1 MILIGVR
8 DKRAELGMKHIL
20 KITVKERWIQQI
32 KLATWYGFI
41 GNETNIIAST
51 VQIDIIK
58 P

>member
-8 DKRAELGMKHIL
+8 DKRAGLGMKHIL

-41 GNETNIIAST
+41 GNETNMIAST
-51 VQIDIIK
+51 VQIWYY
-58 P
+58 

>member
-8 DKRAELGMKHIL
+8 DERAGLGMKHIL

-32 KLATWYGFI
+32 KFATWYGFI
-41 GNETNIIAST
+41 GNETNKITSS